1 MTLDVWIGVGLGLTY
16 LLLVVWGL
24 QEAIR
29 RRRVLGTLAG
39 QLSKLSTLLPFGPLE
54 ELSGAPSAMVVLQD
68 EAEQKRHAGEEAEVA
83 GTLPLAPSQ
92 GLVAGQ
98 VTLQV
103 LGCRCPRC
111 GLTWDV
117 TILEREKVCY
127 CGQAFQIPSVRGV
140 ERAIGQVHLGT
151 SSGVL
156 YRCPRCQTAG
166 RSRDSFRVVD
176 CSSCGQSYRCGA
188 DAS

>member
-1 MTLDVWIGVGLGLTY
+1 MTLDVWIGAGLGLTY
-16 LLLVVWGL
+16 LILVVWGL
-24 QEAIR
+24 QVAAR

-39 QLSKLSTLLPFGPLE
+39 QLSKLRTLLPSGPLE

-83 GTLPLAPSQ
+83 GLELPPVAPSQ
-92 GLVAGQ
+92 ELVAGQ

-127 CGQAFQIPSVRGV
+127 CGQAFRIPSVRSV
-140 ERAIGQVHLGT
+140 EGAIGQVLLGT
-151 SSGVL
+151 GVL

-166 RSRDSFRVVD
+166 PPTGSFR
-176 CSSCGQSYRCGA
+176 CICGQAYRCGA

>member
-29 RRRVLGTLAG
+29 RRRALAG
-39 QLSKLSTLLPFGPLE
+39 QLLSSRPSTG
-54 ELSGAPSAMVVLQD
+54 LSMAPSAMVVLQD
-68 EAEQKRHAGEEAEVA
+68 EAEQKRHVGEEAEVA
-83 GTLPLAPSQ
+83 GTLPVAPSQ
-92 GLVAGQ
+92 GLVVGQ

-127 CGQAFQIPSVRGV
+127 CGQAFRIPSVRSV
-140 ERAIGQVHLGT
+140 EQAIGQVLLGT
-151 SSGVL
+151 TSGVL

-166 RSRDSFRVVD
+166 PPTGSFR
-176 CSSCGQSYRCGA
+176 CICGQSYRCGA